1 MASGHVSRAVEG
13 WQDCLLGLMAGAEAE
28 LNFADE
34 DDVEVGDAVARRL
47 IAGMGELAGEL
58 GEWLARPAAEV
69 IAGGLSGV
77 IAGPDRKKH
86 TSELQSLM
94 RISYAVFSLK
104 KQRTIE
110 TEHTKRVYYR
120 IHITCK

>member
-13 WQDCLLGLMAGAEAE
+13 WQDRLLGLMAGAEAE

-69 IAGGLSGV
+69 IAEGLSVV
-77 IAGPDRKKH
+77 IAGPPNAGKSTLDRKSTRLNSSH
-86 TSELQSLM
+86 
-94 RISYAVFSLK
+94 
-104 KQRTIE
+104 
-110 TEHTKRVYYR
+110 
-120 IHITCK
+120 